1 MSEKFQALLAE
12 LDQAGADTQEQL
24 AKSLPAAVE
33 PQTPAAATPA
43 TPAAAAT
50 PAAVPANPEDTDG
63 GVLAKALGEVD
74 ALAQGTQAATG
85 DEPVVIDGE
94 EIFKSLEALGGRQT
108 GVEEVLTKSVTS
120 LLGLVKGQNTLI
132 KSLSDRL
139 DVLGGTGAGR
149 RTVIQVQ
156 ERPEVAGVLAKSQPE
171 GMQAGELLA
180 KANAAWDA
188 KKITG
193 QEFTALDVSLRNGQ
207 VPSTETLNKILS

>member
-33 PQTPAAATPA
+33 PQTPAAATPTA
-43 TPAAAAT
+43 APAPAAD
-50 PAAVPANPEDTDG
+50 PVNPEDANG
-63 GVLAKALGEVD
+63 GVLAKALGEVN
-74 ALAQGTQAATG
+74 ALAQGAQAATG
-85 DEPVVIDGE
+85 DDPVVIDGE

-120 LLGLVKGQNTLI
+120 LLGLVKGQNALI

-156 ERPEVAGVLAKSQPE
+156 ERPDVGGVLAKAQPE
-171 GMQAGELLA
+171 GMSAPEILA
-180 KANAAWDA
+180 KANTAFDA

-193 QEFTALDVSLRNGQ
+193 LELTALDVSLRNGQ